1 MSETLEQQHLRVR
14 QSQSLC
20 RDVNERIR
28 ELQTS
33 WMPLSEIDFVCECVD
48 ESCSLPITASR
59 EEYEAVRTSP
69 ERFLVLPEPRLARE
83 RGRGRAHR
91 ALLGRREDSSG

>member
-48 ESCSLPITASR
+48 ERCSLPITASR

-69 ERFLVLPEPRLARE
+69 ERFLVLPGHLSPASEVVVE
-83 RGRGRAHR
+83 RTERFWVV
-91 ALLGRREDSSG
+91 EKT

>member
-1 MSETLEQQHLRVR
+1 MSETLEQQHVRLR

-33 WMPLSEIDFVCECVD
+33 WVPLSEIDFVCECVD

-59 EEYEAVRTSP
+59 EEYEAVRTSS
-69 ERFLVLPEPRLARE
+69 ERFLVLPGHASPGSEVVVERTERLWVVE
-83 RGRGRAHR
+83 KT
-91 ALLGRREDSSG
+91 

>member
-14 QSQSLC
+14 QGQSLC

-69 ERFLVLPEPRLARE
+69 ERFLVLPEHLSPGSEVVVE
-83 RGRGRAHR
+83 RTERFWVVEK
-91 ALLGRREDSSG
+91 L